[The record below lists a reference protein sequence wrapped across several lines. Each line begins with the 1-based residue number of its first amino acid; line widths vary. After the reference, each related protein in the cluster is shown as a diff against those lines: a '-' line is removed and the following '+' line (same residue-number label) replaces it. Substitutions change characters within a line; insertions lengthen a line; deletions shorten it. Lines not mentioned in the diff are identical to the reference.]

1 MKGALFTL
9 LLLALLGTTLL
20 VNIQP
25 GVAREYPWCA
35 NYGPSTR
42 NCGFATFEQC
52 RATISGNGGYCAQNP
67 LYQGPTPRGQRAYR
81 PY

>member
-1 MKGALFTL
+1 MKRLLSTL
-9 LLLALLGTTLL
+9 LFLVLLGTTML
-20 VNIQP
+20 VNILP

-42 NCGFATFEQC
+42 NCGFVSFEQC
-52 RATISGNGGYCAQNP
+52 RATISGIGGYCAQNP
-67 LYQGPTPRGQRAYR
+67 LYQGPQSRRQRAYR